1 METHNASHHLVLTPD
16 GTAIQLCMPIQKGEH
31 SGTDRALK
39 RANRLPRRLPP
50 DTSARDSEPENA
62 ISMFLSAFSSP
73 FKRRPSG
80 RRGVVTLELILW
92 LPILIIFLLAIV
104 EFALIMQFNQ
114 QVSYA
119 SRFGAKLAAEV
130 SRLDADTPNL
140 SDYVSGGTLQN
151 EIDVYLANHGISA
164 SCEVQLEHNA
174 CVANT
179 SQTDTAVACRC
190 GASPTTLPAGEPPA
204 GEAYVKVTVCV
215 RLTGNVPNVLSTF
228 GFDLNGAD
236 GTAGNADDPTI
247 EHSTVF
253 RVETANTTALPTITA
268 TSVNGLDGG
277 DTENT
282 PITNGNVVITISGG
296 TPNPGDTLDINL
308 TGAATDPEDGA
319 FAAGAL
325 NWTVTS
331 TNPPA
336 NGTLASATGA
346 SNTLTVIVPADGGG
360 SQIHTLRLSTTD
372 SCNATAFR
380 EITVTVTNNN
390 P

>member
-1 METHNASHHLVLTPD
+1 M
-16 GTAIQLCMPIQKGEH
+16 
-31 SGTDRALK
+31 
-39 RANRLPRRLPP
+39 
-50 DTSARDSEPENA
+50 
-62 ISMFLSAFSSP
+62 SAFSSP
-73 FKRRPSG
+73 FNRRPSG

-92 LPILIIFLLAIV
+92 LPIMIIFLLAVV

-130 SRLDADTPNL
+130 SRLQSSTPNL
-140 SDYVSGGTLQN
+140 SNYGSGGDLKTA
-151 EIDVYLANHGISA
+151 IDTYLANHGVSA
-164 SCEVQLEHNA
+164 SCEVKLEHNA
-174 CVANT
+174 CVPNT
-179 SQTDTAVACRC
+179 SQSDVAVACKC
-190 GASPTTLPAGEPPA
+190 GASPTTLPDGAPSD
-204 GEAYVKVTVCV
+204 EAYVKVTVCV

-228 GFDLNGAD
+228 GFNLNGAD

-308 TGAATDPEDGA
+308 TGAATDPEEGA
-319 FAAGAL
+319 FAATAL

-360 SQIHTLRLSTTD
+360 SQVHTLRLSTTD

-380 EITVTVTNNN
+380 EITVTVTNNT